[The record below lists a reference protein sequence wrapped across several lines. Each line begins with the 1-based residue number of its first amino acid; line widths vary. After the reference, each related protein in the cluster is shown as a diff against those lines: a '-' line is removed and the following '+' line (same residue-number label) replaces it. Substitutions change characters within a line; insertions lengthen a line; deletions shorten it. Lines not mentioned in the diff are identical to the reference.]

1 MNAVDPPRQVGLA
14 HRRRL
19 ADIVPSL
26 KSLAIS
32 PRTPASV
39 SSVIALRER
48 QSHRFVGTKKQA
60 AAVHGTV
67 WYWTRTARDEGA
79 ARRSRLNCLASA
91 ACRFGRAARRCH
103 AAVPRGVSVVWFFT
117 NPLMRGS
124 NTEKRSRER
133 SSQSRLLLGGSIG
146 TSLVEHGR
154 SSAAWPDCTASA
166 R

>member
-67 WYWTRTARDEGA
+67 
-79 ARRSRLNCLASA
+79 
-91 ACRFGRAARRCH
+91 
-103 AAVPRGVSVVWFFT
+103 
-117 NPLMRGS
+117 
-124 NTEKRSRER
+124 
-133 SSQSRLLLGGSIG
+133 
-146 TSLVEHGR
+146 
-154 SSAAWPDCTASA
+154 
-166 R
+166 